1 MQNFTKL
8 MYGKKNH
15 TGKQYNAQRA
25 KHLGLAKL
33 NKNKSMAEASEKQL
47 KDKILA
53 KKWDEKLR

>member
-1 MQNFTKL
+1 